1 MAGIY
6 FHIPF
11 CKTRC
16 IYCDF
21 FSVTSYQLP
30 VGSYRLPISEYV
42 EALCCELRL
51 RCDYLQNQPVDTI
64 YFGGG
69 TPTQLSAAHFE
80 KIFSVIAGLPRNPL
94 PKITLKITPE
104 VTLEANPDDL
114 TAAYLENLRPL
125 PFNRLSIG
133 VQSFND
139 SELKFLHRRHDAQ
152 TAIEAVTRAQKC
164 GFDNISIDLMYGLP
178 NQTLETWQSTLN
190 QAIAL
195 GVQHISAYHIIYE
208 EGTVLHK
215 LLEQKKIT
223 EIGEE
228 TSLKMFE
235 MLIDTLAGAGFVQ
248 YEISNF
254 ALSGY
259 ESRHNSA
266 YWSGKHYLGIG
277 AAAHSYNGVSRQWNS
292 YQLPVT
298 SFQLPVS
305 SYHSPSTFHPLPS
318 TFHPLPFASYLDFAP
333 EVEVIDARMAY
344 NDFIITRLRTMRGI
358 DLDEMASLFGSERRD
373 KCLQHAKRY
382 LAGGLLTVAKQRLCL
397 SRAGIFVSDG
407 IMADLMI

>member
-1 MAGIY
+1 M
-6 FHIPF
+6 
-11 CKTRC
+11 TR
-16 IYCDF
+16 
-21 FSVTSYQLP
+21 P
-30 VGSYRLPISEYV
+30 
-42 EALCCELRL
+42 
-51 RCDYLQNQPVDTI
+51 
-64 YFGGG
+64 
-69 TPTQLSAAHFE
+69 
-80 KIFSVIAGLPRNPL
+80 PL
-94 PKITLKITPE
+94 PKITPE

-114 TAAYLENLRPL
+114 TAAYLESICPL

-139 SELKFLHRRHDAQ
+139 SELKFLHRRHDAL
-152 TAIEAVTRAQKC
+152 TAIEAVKRAQKY

-178 NQTLETWQSTLN
+178 NQTINTWQSTLN

-208 EGTVLHK
+208 EGTALHK
-215 LLEQKKIT
+215 LLEEGKIV
-223 EIGEE
+223 EIDEE

-254 ALSGY
+254 AQADY

-298 SFQLPVS
+298 SYQLPVTN
-305 SYHSPSTFHPLPS
+305 YQLPFTPHPLPP
-318 TFHPLPFASYLDFAP
+318 TLHPLPFTSYLDFAP
-333 EVEVIDARMAY
+333 EVEMIDERMAY

-358 DLDEMASLFGSERRD
+358 DLDELVLLFGAERRD
-373 KCLQHAKRY
+373 KCLQQAKRY
-382 LAGGLLTVAKQRLCL
+382 LDSGLLTVAKQRLCL